1 MGGEQST
8 RRHPIRVSPQ
18 HDPKTV
24 LIALQ
29 ILSWL
34 HSLRPESGVRKH
46 APRPLYVCISGPQG
60 AGKTSLTNG
69 LHRILS
75 SPPFSL
81 KLAFLSL
88 DDVYLSY
95 EDQLALSKAHPDNLL
110 LQFRGDPGTHDLP
123 LAISTFQAIQDKTS
137 QALRNPRT
145 DVKDLTVSL
154 PAYEKSAHQGRGD
167 RAPESMWPRVTCP
180 VDIVIFEGWM
190 AGFRALDDDELCQAY
205 KASCDDTN
213 GHSRR
218 YPLEHLSV
226 LNEELKVYEKT
237 LWKWFDCFVHID
249 AEDYNFSYVWRKQA
263 EDEMKAKGKAGMTDE
278 QIKDFVDRFMPF
290 NELCLPR
297 LRREGFFGNNSG
309 KVADGFEGRH
319 LQVTINIARKMTGHR
334 LI

>member
-1 MGGEQST
+1 MGAEQSK
-8 RRHPIRVSPQ
+8 RKPSIRVAPQ

-34 HSLRPESGVRKH
+34 HSLRPESSKSNRK
-46 APRPLYVCISGPQG
+46 PLYVCISGPQG

-75 SPPFSL
+75 SPPFCL

-88 DDVYLSY
+88 DDVYLTY
-95 EDQLALSKAHPDNLL
+95 EDQSALSKAHPDNLL

-123 LAISTFQAIQDKTS
+123 LAISTFQAILDKSAT
-137 QALRNPRT
+137 ALRNPRT
-145 DVKDLTVSL
+145 DPKELTVAL

-167 RAPESMWPRVTCP
+167 RAPESTWHKVTCP

-190 AGFRALDDDELCQAY
+190 AGFRALDDAELEKAY
-205 KASCDDTN
+205 TASFDDPN
-213 GHSRR
+213 GHCRR
-218 YPLEHLSV
+218 YPLQHLHV
-226 LNEELKVYEKT
+226 LNEELKEYERT

-249 AEDYNFSYVWRKQA
+249 AEDYNFSYVWRQQA

-297 LRREGFFGNNSG
+297 LRRGGFFGDTKG
-309 KVADGFEGRH
+309 RVRDGFEGRH
-319 LQVTINIARKMTGHR
+319 LQVSINIARKMTGHR
-334 LI
+334 LM